1 MFTTAGISLIVPDAP
16 LREALDALP
25 LMQRLRSQHGRSRLL
40 ILMDDH
46 SPVRSR
52 GATTARRLTRQELA
66 VLIEVATGRRTADIA
81 RALRRSPKTVEK
93 HRTNLQRK
101 LGLRGV
107 AQVTAYAIMSGLVA
121 PEAVLAAGADRAGDM
136 AGG

>member
-1 MFTTAGISLIVPDAP
+1 VFTASGVSLIVPDAP

-46 SPVRSR
+46 GPARTR
-52 GATTARRLTRQELA
+52 GATPARRLTRQELA
-66 VLIEVATGRRTADIA
+66 VLIEVASGRRTADIA

-93 HRTNLQRK
+93 HRTSLQRK

-107 AQVTAYAIMSGLVA
+107 AQVTAYAIMNGLVA
-121 PEAVLAAGADRAGDM
+121 PEAVLAADPDRARGHP
-136 AGG
+136 GG

>member
-1 MFTTAGISLIVPDAP
+1 MFTTSGVSLIVPDAP

-46 SPVRSR
+46 GSARQL
-52 GATTARRLTRQELA
+52 GAVPARRLTRQELA
-66 VLIEVATGRRTADIA
+66 VLIEVASGHRTSDIA

-93 HRTNLQRK
+93 HRTSVQRK

-107 AQVTAYAIMSGLVA
+107 AQVTAYAIMHGLVA
-121 PEAVLAAGADRAGDM
+121 PESVLAANTRERGRAPG
-136 AGG
+136 